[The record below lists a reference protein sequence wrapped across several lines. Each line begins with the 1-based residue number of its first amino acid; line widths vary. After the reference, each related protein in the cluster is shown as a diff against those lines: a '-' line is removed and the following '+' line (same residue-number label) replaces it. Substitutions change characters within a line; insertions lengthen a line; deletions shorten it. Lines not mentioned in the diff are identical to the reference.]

1 MRRLALVLIA
11 PLAFITLAAM
21 VWLWPQPLPN
31 PTERHA
37 AAERT
42 GQVTAIQ
49 AAECTPGE
57 QDLPG
62 TGVAPGQSCGTASV
76 RLSDGLG
83 AGSVIRVQIPTGP
96 GAPAVT
102 VGDDVVLIESEGPE
116 GTEFAIVDHT
126 RGVGLGVLVG
136 ALALAVIGF
145 ARWRGVRALVGL
157 AVSFAVLFAFVIPA
171 ILGGASPVTIA
182 LVGSSVIIL
191 VVLYLT
197 HGFSLTT
204 TVAVLGTL
212 ASLALTGLLSLL
224 AVRGLELSGV
234 TDDTSTFLAALGTVD
249 MRGLLLAGILI
260 GSLGVLDD
268 VTVTQAATVREI
280 ADANP
285 AYDWRRLYRAGSR
298 VGRAHIASVINT
310 IVLAY
315 AGSSLPVLLMLVS
328 SRGSFGDVITTQFIS
343 QEVVRSAVATI
354 GLVAAVPLTTVVAAW
369 TAGGSRVSAEE
380 PAPRA

>member
-1 MRRLALVLIA
+1 M
-11 PLAFITLAAM
+11 
-21 VWLWPQPLPN
+21 
-31 PTERHA
+31 
-37 AAERT
+37 
-42 GQVTAIQ
+42 
-49 AAECTPGE
+49 
-57 QDLPG
+57 
-62 TGVAPGQSCGTASV
+62 
-76 RLSDGLG
+76 
-83 AGSVIRVQIPTGP
+83 
-96 GAPAVT
+96 
-102 VGDDVVLIESEGPE
+102 
-116 GTEFAIVDHT
+116 
-126 RGVGLGVLVG
+126 
-136 ALALAVIGF
+136 
-145 ARWRGVRALVGL
+145 
-157 AVSFAVLFAFVIPA
+157 SFAVLFAFVIPA

-285 AYDWRRLYRAGSR
+285 AYDWRRLYRAG
-298 VGRAHIASVINT
+298 VE
-310 IVLAY
+310 
-315 AGSSLPVLLMLVS
+315 P
-328 SRGSFGDVITTQFIS
+328 
-343 QEVVRSAVATI
+343 RSAIAEARALHLWHPSLAPPARDRRRDRPNRAYFRRWRVPAFCRN
-354 GLVAAVPLTTVVAAW
+354 GLVKT
-369 TAGGSRVSAEE
+369 
-380 PAPRA
+380 